1 MKYTHEIYICEL
13 REPLDLTALC
23 LDHSEIKRSPFY
35 CMHWQQFG
43 ILCQLYPS
51 GKILCHSSLQVLSQ
65 YLEMLAKPVKEI
77 RLSTRSAV
85 HDLKGKVNYH
95 KLCRELPNVSYEPE
109 IFHAALL
116 KCGSINFTIFQSG
129 KVCITGIKTSE
140 DEDDIVI
147 PILLELE
154 LCVF

>member
-1 MKYTHEIYICEL
+1 
-13 REPLDLTALC
+13 
-23 LDHSEIKRSPFY
+23 
-35 CMHWQQFG
+35 
-43 ILCQLYPS
+43 
-51 GKILCHSSLQVLSQ
+51 
-65 YLEMLAKPVKEI
+65 MLAKPVKEI

-116 KCGSINFTIFQSG
+116 KSGSINFTIFQSG

-140 DEDDIVI
+140 DEDDIVM